1 MNQHL
6 VYLLLGS
13 NMGDR
18 ENMLQQAA
26 TALASENVNIQRK
39 SGLYETAAWGIT
51 DQPAF
56 LNQVLEVTTLH
67 NAETLMQVLLQIE
80 AGLGRTRKERYGP
93 RSIDIDILFF
103 DDAIY
108 HSANVTVPHPA
119 LQDRKFVLEPLCE
132 LAPDLV
138 HPVYQQTVLTLLEQC
153 NDKLPVKRIQ

>member
-1 MNQHL
+1 
-6 VYLLLGS
+6 
-13 NMGDR
+13 MGDR

-26 TALASENVNIQRK
+26 AALALENVNIQRK

-56 LNQVLEVTTLH
+56 LNQVLEATTSH
-67 NAETLMQVLLQIE
+67 SAETLMQILLKIE

-108 HSANVTVPHPA
+108 HSANVTLPHPA
-119 LQDRKFVLEPLCE
+119 LQDRRFVLEPLCE
-132 LAPDLV
+132 LVPNLL
-138 HPVYQQTVLTLLEQC
+138 HPVYQQTVRSLLQQC
-153 NDKLPVKRIQ
+153 NDTLPVKRIH